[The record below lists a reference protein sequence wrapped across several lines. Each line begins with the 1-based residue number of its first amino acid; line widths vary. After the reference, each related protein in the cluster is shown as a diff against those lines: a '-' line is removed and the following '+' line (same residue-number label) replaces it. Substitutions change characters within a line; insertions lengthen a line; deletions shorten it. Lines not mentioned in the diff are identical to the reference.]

1 MCSHAELHACMQFV
15 HVLNM
20 NFSFDLPVNL
30 NESVPD
36 ERWHCILLIKH
47 SHFLINKHNYI
58 LCVNI

>member
-1 MCSHAELHACMQFV
+1 MYAVCACV
-15 HVLNM
+15 EYESV
-20 NFSFDLPVNL
+20 SFDLPVNL

-36 ERWHCILLIKH
+36 ERWHSILLIKH